1 MGVIMIDHC
10 LMPQA
15 INKCF
20 DWDIYDTRWTRVG
33 MTLGEAYATLGVRQT
48 AACYLLLASC
58 RLLPDFLLPDY
69 LLLLLAP
76 TTCSYYLLLLLAPTT
91 CSYFLLLYLLLL
103 LAPLLAPT
111 TCSYYLLLLLT
122 R

>member
-76 TTCSYYLLLLLAPTT
+76 TSCS
-91 CSYFLLLYLLLL
+91 S
-103 LAPLLAPT
+103 